1 MSGNRLL
8 LDTNAILGFL
18 ADARYKSAFDKKSL
32 FVSTITELEL
42 LSFHSLRDDELDKI
56 NMFFGFCE
64 IIELTPSI
72 KSKTVELRKKYKLK
86 LPDSIIC
93 ATAVTHNLVLV
104 SADKQ
109 LQKIKELRVIT
120 LDDLL

>member
-1 MSGNRLL
+1 MSGNKLL

-18 ADARYKSAFDKKSL
+18 ADARYKMAFDKKSL

>member
-1 MSGNRLL
+1 MSGNKLL

-18 ADARYKSAFDKKSL
+18 TDARYKMAFDKKSL

-93 ATAVTHNLVLV
+93 ASAVTHNLVLV

-109 LQKIKELRVIT
+109 LKKIKELRVIT

>member
-1 MSGNRLL
+1 M
-8 LDTNAILGFL
+8 
-18 ADARYKSAFDKKSL
+18 AFDKKSL

-93 ATAVTHNLVLV
+93 ASAVTHNLVLV

>member
-18 ADARYKSAFDKKSL
+18 TDARYKSAFDKKSL
-32 FVSTITELEL
+32 FASTITELEL

-56 NMFFGFCE
+56 NIFFGFCE
-64 IIELTPSI
+64 IIELTQSI

-93 ATAVTHNLVLV
+93 ATVVTHNLVLV

-120 LDDLL
+120 IDDLL